1 MPTFYYIQI
10 QGSGISLCCNLMI
23 TRPHNYVKE
32 NVQNLGIKNVR
43 DQVERDLQIFF
54 LWTMQKWQL
63 LEVGFEL
70 FSWSWIPCR
79 KKKMHFC
86 VKLKRKGNSSNGW
99 VCILQKKG
107 NKTNAW
113 WGKFALFAKRL
124 KWNHKCKNRD
134 SKGYETYYGTKMRLQ
149 QEEDGIHMSWSHSN
163 HKTQN
168 GLSLPCVFT
177 RIAHTSELHPMWVLW
192 RNGVGIVKQWVGFCK
207 KEKKGTPIA
216 QGMYIDSI
224 SCLPIPPLQ
233 VLKDFPKTPSKTLNL
248 GGHTI

>member
-1 MPTFYYIQI
+1 MSNSQCTCTGLAMPTFYYIQI

-107 NKTNAW
+107 NKTNAR
-113 WGKFALFAKRL
+113 WGEFALFAKRL

-134 SKGYETYYGTKMRLQ
+134 SKGKKVMKHTMVPKWDFNKKKMVYTCRDHIQITK
-149 QEEDGIHMSWSHSN
+149 
-163 HKTQN
+163 HKMDCPF
-168 GLSLPCVFT
+168 LVF
-177 RIAHTSELHPMWVLW
+177 SQELH
-192 RNGVGIVKQWVGFCK
+192 
-207 KEKKGTPIA
+207 T
-216 QGMYIDSI
+216 
-224 SCLPIPPLQ
+224 Q
-233 VLKDFPKTPSKTLNL
+233 VNSTLC
-248 GGHTI
+248 GYCEAMGRFF

>member
-1 MPTFYYIQI
+1 
-10 QGSGISLCCNLMI
+10 
-23 TRPHNYVKE
+23 
-32 NVQNLGIKNVR
+32 VR
-43 DQVERDLQIFF
+43 EQVGRDLQIYF

-63 LEVGFEL
+63 LEVAFEL

-79 KKKMHFC
+79 EKKMHFC
-86 VKLKRKGNSSNGW
+86 VKLKRKAKSSNGW

-124 KWNHKCKNRD
+124 KWNHKCKNQD
-134 SKGYETYYGTKMRLQ
+134 SKGKKVMKHTMVPKWDFNKKKMVYTCRDHIQITK
-149 QEEDGIHMSWSHSN
+149 
-163 HKTQN
+163 HKMD
-168 GLSLPCVFT
+168 LSLACVFT

-233 VLKDFPKTPSKTLNL
+233 VLKVSLKPPLKP
-248 GGHTI
+248 